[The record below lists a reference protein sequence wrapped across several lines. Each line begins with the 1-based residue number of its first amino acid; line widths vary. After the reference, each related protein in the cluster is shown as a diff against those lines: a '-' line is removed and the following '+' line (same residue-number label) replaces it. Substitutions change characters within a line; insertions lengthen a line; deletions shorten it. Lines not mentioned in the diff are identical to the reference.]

1 VASKV
6 PALIDYL
13 VALFTAAP
21 TLGAATP
28 PVAVYDGPATTA
40 QNAKLVLWVGLADP
54 DTIPPQPAATFEQ
67 SRADMGQLTRDE
79 VSVIRCAA
87 EAWTGD
93 VNGLPDMRR
102 AAFAIV
108 AAVEN
113 IVRADTSQF
122 GGNADLAAPGVTGG
136 ELLQDNPIEGPI
148 ARVVFQIT
156 FRSFT

>member
-1 VASKV
+1 MASKV

-13 VALFTAAP
+13 VNAFTTAP

-28 PVAVYDGPATTA
+28 PVAVYDGPVTTDA
-40 QNAKLVLWVGLADP
+40 GDKLILWVGLADP
-54 DTIPPQPAATFEQ
+54 DSVPPQPGVTFEQ
-67 SRADMGQLTRDE
+67 SRADMGSLTRSE

-87 EAWTGD
+87 EAWSGLDD
-93 VNGLPDMRR
+93 VRTAR
-102 AAFAIV
+102 TAAFGIY
-108 AAVEN
+108 AAADA

-122 GGNADLAAPGVTGG
+122 GGNAALAAPGVTGV
-136 ELLQDNPIEGPI
+136 ELLQDNPQEGAV